1 MSSELD
7 RAALTAL
14 YLDEVGRL
22 GAGPAEL
29 TGDIAESDD
38 VLLNLFYPG
47 MQYLSRPVFIGA
59 AERDRLYADVETV
72 RRLLVSL
79 PERLYGGDYK
89 AFARDAG
96 ATDYQ
101 IAALS
106 ASRSDPVSPQ
116 ARADLYE
123 DTTGFKLM
131 EFNMGSAL
139 GGMEIPDV
147 CRGMLRHPLLAG
159 FAAEHGLGY
168 VDTQREQ
175 VANMLAG
182 AGFAAGSSPVVAVAD
197 WPSSYHSRLGPYM
210 HKLALRWR
218 EFGLDAHACHMG
230 ELEVR
235 GGRVWLHGRAIDIVA
250 RMFLLEY
257 LLEPGAPELM
267 DPVLGA
273 AGRGEVAMFAPLDTE
288 LYGSKAAV
296 AMLSDEHNRHLFSPD
311 ELACIDRILP
321 WTAMV
326 RPGPVTL
333 EDGRT
338 VDMLEYA
345 LDQQDDLVLKPTLRF
360 GGQEVLPGWHR
371 DTSPALWRAELAA
384 AAGGPYV
391 LQRRIRPVPELF
403 PGPGREPEGWIV
415 AWGVYTVDSGF
426 GGIITRA
433 GTVESG
439 LAVLN
444 VGAGARVGCCL
455 DTRA

>member
-1 MSSELD
+1 MSQEMD

-14 YLDEVGRL
+14 YLDQVRKSGVS
-22 GAGPAEL
+22 PDEL
-29 TGDIAESDD
+29 IGGTAESDD

-47 MQYLSRPVFIGA
+47 MQYLSRPMFTDA

-72 RRLLVSL
+72 RGLLVSL
-79 PERLYGGDYK
+79 PERLYEGDYL

-101 IAALS
+101 IEALS
-106 ASRSDPVSPQ
+106 ASRSTRVSPQ

-123 DTTGFKLM
+123 DATGFKLM

-139 GGMEIPDV
+139 GGMEVADL
-147 CRGMLRHPLLAG
+147 CRSMLRHPLLAG
-159 FAAEHGLGY
+159 FAAEYGLGY
-168 VDTQREQ
+168 HDAQRDQ
-175 VANMLAG
+175 VANMMAG
-182 AGFAAGSSPVVAVAD
+182 TGFAAGDGPVVAVAD

-218 EFGLDAHACHMG
+218 DYGLDAHACHIG
-230 ELEVR
+230 ELKAS
-235 GGRVWLHGRAIDIVA
+235 GGRVWLAGRPVDIVA
-250 RMFLLEY
+250 RMFLLDY
-257 LLEPGAPELM
+257 LLEPGAPGLM
-267 DPVLGA
+267 DPVLA
-273 AGRGEVAMFAPLDTE
+273 AVGRGEVAMFTPLDTE

-296 AMLSDEHNRHLFSPD
+296 AMLSDQHNRHLFAPA
-311 ELACIDRILP
+311 ELASIDRILP
-321 WTAMV
+321 WTRMV
-326 RPGPVTL
+326 APGPVTL

-338 VDMLEYA
+338 ADLLGYA
-345 LDQQDDLVLKPTLRF
+345 IDQQDDLVLKPTLRW
-360 GGQEVLPGWHR
+360 GGQQVLPGWHR
-371 DTSPALWRAELAA
+371 DTGAALWREQLAA

-391 LQRRIRPVPELF
+391 LQRRIRPVPDLF
-403 PGPGREPEGWIV
+403 PGPGGLPESWIV
-415 AWGVYTVDSGF
+415 AWGVYTAASGY

-455 DTRA
+455 ETQA